1 MRRWGV
7 RIRVAGGITLSQLR
21 HQKLRLG
28 LAIIGIC
35 LAVLAMTLLAGTGVG
50 VLETGGQQFDAADR
64 DLWMTAGETRLTPT
78 GGGGFENT
86 LYDSRNVSAA
96 VSQQEGVRNAVP
108 LAFETVYVTTEDRD
122 EFQTFVGSGTPGGG
136 SSVQVIEGESLD
148 GDPYYA
154 GGTYDGERTNDVLID
169 QETARSL
176 DVEVGDTVY
185 VGGSHAA
192 ARENEMTVVG
202 ISPTFG
208 QMLGTP
214 TVVMPL
220 SELHQVTGSTQTE
233 PATFITITLEDD
245 ADSEVVQRELQ
256 AQYPEYE
263 IRSNQEQ
270 LDAVLE
276 EQVLVLAAGFTLV
289 VLAVGTGI
297 ALTVNLLG
305 LIIYQQRQAFAVLK
319 AQGISSSLLILT
331 VIGQGLAIGVIGGV
345 LGGVLTPAGVALL
358 NRLTTA
364 VVGFDGLVQFEP
376 RIVGGSVAIAVV
388 IGTIAAAIAGWRISR
403 TPPLEHL

>member
-1 MRRWGV
+1 MSKSV
-7 RIRVAGGITLSQLR
+7 IRST
-21 HQKLRLG
+21 
-28 LAIIGIC
+28 
-35 LAVLAMTLLAGTGVG
+35 
-50 VLETGGQQFDAADR
+50 
-64 DLWMTAGETRLTPT
+64 
-78 GGGGFENT
+78 
-86 LYDSRNVSAA
+86 SAA
-96 VSQQEGVRNAVP
+96 
-108 LAFETVYVTTEDRD
+108 
-122 EFQTFVGSGTPGGG
+122 
-136 SSVQVIEGESLD
+136 
-148 GDPYYA
+148 
-154 GGTYDGERTNDVLID
+154 
-169 QETARSL
+169 
-176 DVEVGDTVY
+176 
-185 VGGSHAA
+185 HAA

-319 AQGISSSLLILT
+319 AQGS
-331 VIGQGLAIGVIGGV
+331 
-345 LGGVLTPAGVALL
+345 
-358 NRLTTA
+358 
-364 VVGFDGLVQFEP
+364 P
-376 RIVGGSVAIAVV
+376 RVS
-388 IGTIAAAIAGWRISR
+388 
-403 TPPLEHL
+403 